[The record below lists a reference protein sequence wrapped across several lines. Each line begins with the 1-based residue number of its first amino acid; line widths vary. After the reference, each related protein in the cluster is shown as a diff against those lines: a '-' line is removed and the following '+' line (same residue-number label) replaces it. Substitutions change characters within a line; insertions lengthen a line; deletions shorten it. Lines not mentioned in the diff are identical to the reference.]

1 MRNKFSDKLV
11 TSTYT
16 FKEWLKLNSLN
27 RGLRRLERKVTGVN
41 INRLSSSYIYKII
54 FDGKAKIIT
63 QSKVL
68 NTSKGN
74 NYNNH
79 ILNINKWK

>member
-16 FKEWLKLNSLN
+16 FKEWLKLNYLN

-54 FDGKAKIIT
+54 FDGKNK
-63 QSKVL
+63 
-68 NTSKGN
+68 
-74 NYNNH
+74 NYDT
-79 ILNINKWK
+79 ILSA